1 MIIHKIYN
9 ILWSISPSIIRIY
22 LRYRARKN
30 PAYLEYWQERF
41 DGAMSNAKK
50 KIIWLHAVSVGEI
63 NAAAPII
70 KIIQNSLPEKEWLI
84 TCMTPT
90 GRARIKELFPSIQCR
105 YLPYDKPSYVKQF
118 LQEHQPVIA
127 IFMETEIWLNYLLE
141 CRNQHIPTAL
151 INARL
156 SEKSLSSYLKFS
168 KLFRPAFASLQI
180 VLSQSQADKERL
192 HNIGAQSIEVCGN
205 SKYDI
210 LPTENSYILAEQFKQ
225 KIGERPII
233 VCASTREK
241 NGIDESLLLLE
252 VWKKTNYPKQT
263 LLIIIPRHIERF
275 QSTFDLAKN
284 LGFKVQK
291 RSDNCDITH
300 DTEIWIGDS
309 MGELF
314 AYYLCADIAFVGGSL
329 VDTGCQNIIE
339 PISCNIPTIFGY
351 STFNFSKATQDA
363 LDAKV
368 ALQVLTPEEWAT
380 SCCDL
385 LENKAKREAMKARTY
400 DFIRKHQGA
409 SQRMADKLIDLINN
423 FK

>member
-1 MIIHKIYN
+1 M
-9 ILWSISPSIIRIY
+9 LWSISPNIIRIY

-41 DGAMSNAKK
+41 DGTMPDAKK
-50 KIIWLHAVSVGEI
+50 QVIWLHAVSVGEI
-63 NAAAPII
+63 NAAVPII
-70 KIIQNSLPEKEWLI
+70 KIIQHSLPEKEWLI

-90 GRARIKELFPSIQCR
+90 GRARIKELFPSTQCR

-118 LQEHQPVIA
+118 LQEHQPIIA
-127 IFMETEIWLNYLLE
+127 IFMETEIWVNYILE
-141 CRNQHIPTAL
+141 CSNQNIPTAL

-156 SEKSLSSYLKFS
+156 SEKSLSSYLKFY
-168 KLFRPAFASLQI
+168 KLFRPTFASLQI

-192 HNIGAQSIEVCGN
+192 HRIGAQSVKICGN

-210 LPTENSYILAEQFKQ
+210 LPTKESYILAEQFKQ
-225 KIGERPII
+225 KIGNRQVII
-233 VCASTREK
+233 CASTREK
-241 NGIDESLLLLE
+241 NGIDEALLLLE
-252 VWKKTNYPKQT
+252 AWKKIDYPKQT
-263 LLIIIPRHIERF
+263 LLVIIPRHPERF
-275 QSTFDLAKN
+275 QTNFDIAQK

-291 RSDNCDITH
+291 RSDNCNISP

-351 STFNFSKATQDA
+351 STFNFAQATKEA
-363 LDAKV
+363 LESKV

-380 SCCDL
+380 TCCDL
-385 LENKAKREAMKARTY
+385 LKNQTLQQEMKNNSHH
-400 DFIRKHQGA
+400 FISKHQGA
-409 SQRMADKLIDLINN
+409 SQKMADKLIKLISN
-423 FK
+423 